1 MARPRLGDRK
11 VPNAES
17 VRRYRG
23 KQRQSGEPNTTEI
36 RYIVYN
42 ALLEHWNGMP
52 DEDRGR
58 FLKSMKTAAERYRL
72 DPDKT
77 EGKFKRLVEC

>member
-11 VPNAES
+11 VPNVES
-17 VRRYRG
+17 VRRYRE
-23 KQRQSGEPNTTEI
+23 KQRQNGEPNPTEI

-42 ALLEHWNGMP
+42 ALLEHWSRMS
-52 DEDRGR
+52 DEDRDR
-58 FLKSMKTAAERYRL
+58 FLESVKTAAERYRL